1 MAAHGMATRSQLADA
16 GGVEESARAD
26 APGGDE
32 EVPAPSAFLERAG
45 RAHGRRAAIVER
57 DRRVVAVAAR
67 LPQRHPIAYRLE
79 MSLEILGGQ
88 LVAASHGPGESHR
101 VALRRRGDVVVDQ
114 RERQARA
121 RARWRAIAVP
131 ISFTTAG
138 SPVTCT
144 WPRSY

>member
-1 MAAHGMATRSQLADA
+1 MAADGMAARGQLADA

-32 EVPAPSAFLERAG
+32 EVPAPSAFLERVG
-45 RAHGRRAAIVER
+45 SPEGRRAAVVER
-57 DRRVVAVAAR
+57 ERGVVAVAAR

-79 MSLEILGGQ
+79 MSLEILRGQ
-88 LVAASHGPGESHR
+88 LVATRHRPGESHR
-101 VALRRRGDVVVDQ
+101 VALRRRSDVVVDQ

-121 RARWRAIAVP
+121 RARWRAITLP

-144 WPRSY
+144 WPRS